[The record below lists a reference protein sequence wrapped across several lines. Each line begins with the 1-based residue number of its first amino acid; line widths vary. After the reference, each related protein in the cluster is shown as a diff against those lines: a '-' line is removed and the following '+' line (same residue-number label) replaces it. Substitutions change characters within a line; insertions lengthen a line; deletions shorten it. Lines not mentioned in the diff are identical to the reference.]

1 MGGATQAAVVP
12 QERTGVSEAV
22 ATRGVVILA
31 ATSAIAR
38 AIANE
43 LAAREYGLILA
54 ARDLEEA
61 EAIAQDLRVRHEAA
75 VHAMEWD
82 AANFDSHPKFVEACV
97 ERFAGALEGVV
108 MVSGFQEDQ
117 KLAESDWAASKRSI
131 DVNFTGAISVLNR
144 FANRLEGQGR
154 GFIVGISS
162 VAGDRGRQSNYLYG
176 AAKAGFTAYL
186 EGLRNRLFHVGVHV
200 LTVKPGFVVTKA
212 TYGEVPFA
220 ADPKDVGRAIVRAL
234 EKRRNVIYVPWFWRY
249 IMLIIRLVPEA
260 IFKRLKM

>member
-1 MGGATQAAVVP
+1 MGGATQTAVVA
-12 QERTGVSEAV
+12 QERAGVPDAV
-22 ATRGVVILA
+22 LTRGVVILA

-38 AIANE
+38 AMANE
-43 LAAREYGLILA
+43 FAARDYALILA
-54 ARDLEEA
+54 ARDMEDA
-61 EAIAQDLRVRHEAA
+61 EAIAQDLRVRHEA
-75 VHAMEWD
+75 VVNAMHWD
-82 AANFDSHPKFVEACV
+82 AADFDSHADFVEQCL
-97 ERFAGALEGVV
+97 ERLGGKLEGVV

-117 KLAESDWAASKRSI
+117 KRAESDWESSKRSI
-131 DVNFTGAISVLNR
+131 DVNLTGAISVLNR

-154 GFIVGISS
+154 GFIIGISS
-162 VAGDRGRQSNYLYG
+162 VAGDRGRQSNYMYG

-200 LTVKPGFVVTKA
+200 LTVKPGFVDTKG

-220 ADPKDVGRAIVRAL
+220 ADPKAVGRSIVRAL

-260 IFKRLKM
+260 VFKRLKM